1 MRRQFERAWRRDKSP
16 ENRSRLRRQINRCNH
31 ILNRNKGCF
40 YRDLVS
46 ENCGDSKRLWHALN
60 RTLSRSNST
69 VLPSFDDEKSLA
81 NRFGSF
87 FIDKIKKIRDT
98 FKYTRSQVLHPD
110 STSAAFDT
118 IDHDTLLSCLSS
130 RFGFA
135 GTALKWFRSY
145 LQDRFQSVKIG
156 SSLSNLFKLKFGV
169 PQGSVLGP
177 LLFSLYTTPLGQVIR
192 KYTGVR
198 YHFYAD
204 DTQLFIHLS
213 PDDSLKSFDRLKSC
227 LNDIQVWM
235 SENKL
240 KLNPDKTEFIVFGAK
255 DRHKWLSDSLPVN
268 ILGNCLSPADVVRN
282 LGVLFDAKFCFTN
295 HVNSVIKSC
304 FISLRDLHRI
314 RRFLSVDTSV
324 VIANA
329 LVSSRL
335 DYCNSLFRS
344 LSSGN
349 ATRLQYVQNALARF
363 VTGASKYTH
372 ITSTLRTLHWLP
384 VRQRIIFKTLVL
396 VYKYLT
402 TGQPKYFAPYLP
414 LYKSAVNTRRSNPKN
429 LFLLVPSYCPS
440 IHKSKVHFNN
450 SFSLVVGSPA

>member
-1 MRRQFERAWRRDKSP
+1 MAAQI
-16 ENRSRLRRQINRCNH
+16 RSHMDSHDLGNTFQSAYKVGHSTETALLCIKNEIH
-31 ILNRNKGCF
+31 LSLSKGMPTALVLL
-40 YRDLVS
+40 DL
-46 ENCGDSKRLWHALN
+46 
-60 RTLSRSNST
+60 
-69 VLPSFDDEKSLA
+69 
-81 NRFGSF
+81 
-87 FIDKIKKIRDT
+87 
-98 FKYTRSQVLHPD
+98 
-110 STSAAFDT
+110 SAAFDT
-118 IDHDTLLSCLSS
+118 IDHDTLLSCLWS

-135 GTALKWFRSY
+135 GSALKWFRSY

-177 LLFSLYTTPLGQVIR
+177 PLFSLYTTPLGQVIR

-344 LSSGN
+344 CHPEMLQGSNMFKLRLHGLSLVLQSTLTLHPPLGHSIGYPLDNVLSS
-349 ATRLQYVQNALARF
+349 
-363 VTGASKYTH
+363 K
-372 ITSTLRTLHWLP
+372 P
-384 VRQRIIFKTLVL
+384 
-396 VYKYLT
+396 
-402 TGQPKYFAPYLP
+402 
-414 LYKSAVNTRRSNPKN
+414 
-429 LFLLVPSYCPS
+429 
-440 IHKSKVHFNN
+440 
-450 SFSLVVGSPA
+450 

>member
-1 MRRQFERAWRRDKSP
+1 MQGLFSPHSVWIGGRTGERQEKACPDCISEIVRCKVLLQGRD
-16 ENRSRLRRQINRCNH
+16 IGCGCRCAS
-31 ILNRNKGCF
+31 LWCTLDF
-40 YRDLVS
+40 TFDLV
-46 ENCGDSKRLWHALN
+46 LV
-60 RTLSRSNST
+60 TLSLKILFRFFSET
-69 VLPSFDDEKSLA
+69 VRCRNLMV
-81 NRFGSF
+81 G
-87 FIDKIKKIRDT
+87 RDT
-98 FKYTRSQVLHPD
+98 GRGIRSHLDSHDLGNTIQSAYKLGHSTETALLCIKNEIHLSLSKGMPTALVLLEL
-110 STSAAFDT
+110 SAAFDP

-135 GTALKWFRSY
+135 GSALKWFRSC
-145 LQDRFQSVKIG
+145 LQDHFQSVKIG

-227 LNDIQVWM
+227 LNDIRVWM

-240 KLNPDKTEFIVFGAK
+240 QLNPDKTEFIVFGAK
-255 DRHKWLSDSLPVN
+255 DRHKWLSDSFPVN
-268 ILGNCLSPADVVRN
+268 ILGNCLSPADVVCN

-304 FISLRDLHRI
+304 FISLRDLDRI

-324 VIANA
+324 VIAKA

-335 DYCNSLFRS
+335 DYCNSLLRN
-344 LSSGN
+344 LSSRN

-372 ITSTLRTLHWLP
+372 IHP
-384 VRQRIIFKTLVL
+384 
-396 VYKYLT
+396 
-402 TGQPKYFAPYLP
+402 
-414 LYKSAVNTRRSNPKN
+414 
-429 LFLLVPSYCPS
+429 
-440 IHKSKVHFNN
+440 
-450 SFSLVVGSPA
+450 

>member
-1 MRRQFERAWRRDKSP
+1 MGHSTETALLCIKN
-16 ENRSRLRRQINRCNH
+16 EIN
-31 ILNRNKGCF
+31 LALSKGMPTALVLL
-40 YRDLVS
+40 DL
-46 ENCGDSKRLWHALN
+46 
-60 RTLSRSNST
+60 
-69 VLPSFDDEKSLA
+69 
-81 NRFGSF
+81 
-87 FIDKIKKIRDT
+87 
-98 FKYTRSQVLHPD
+98 
-110 STSAAFDT
+110 SAAFDT
-118 IDHDTLLSCLSS
+118 IDHDTLLSCLLA

-135 GTALKWFRSY
+135 GSALKWFRSY

-192 KYTGVR
+192 KYTGVK

-213 PDDSLKSFDRLKSC
+213 PDDSLKSFDHLKSC

-235 SENKL
+235 SENKF

-255 DRHKWLSDSLPVN
+255 DRYKWLSDSFPVN
-268 ILGNCLSPADVVRN
+268 ILGNC
-282 LGVLFDAKFCFTN
+282 
-295 HVNSVIKSC
+295 
-304 FISLRDLHRI
+304 LRDLHRI

-335 DYCNSLFRS
+335 DYCNFLFRS
-344 LSSGN
+344 LSSCN

-372 ITSTLRTLHWLP
+372 IISTLRKLHWLP
-384 VRQRIIFKTLVL
+384 IRQRIIFKTLVL

-402 TGQPKYFAPYLP
+402 TGQPKYFAL
-414 LYKSAVNTRRSNPKN
+414 
-429 LFLLVPSYCPS
+429 
-440 IHKSKVHFNN
+440 
-450 SFSLVVGSPA
+450 